1 MSLWCRLCST
11 DGQAVAQL
19 GMPECDVVLAQCVAY
34 LARAPKSVAVY
45 RALQLA
51 RVRVHE
57 PSAKAIRQGHPP
69 RPSTKAMTAQHSPLT
84 AGPVPAS

>member
-1 MSLWCRLCST
+1 M
-11 DGQAVAQL
+11 

-51 RVRVHE
+51 RVSVHE
-57 PSAKAIRQGHPP
+57 PSA
-69 RPSTKAMTAQHSPLT
+69 KAMTAQHSPMI
-84 AGPVPAS
+84 AGPVFSIN